1 MKELPI
7 KGIVA
12 RVPTAVIL
20 SFYGKRAQVERLLA
34 SLSHGTRAYFENA
47 NRLQGFLAEFDMVKM
62 FKEAEK
68 NG

>member
-7 KGIVA
+7 KGIEA
-12 RVPTAVIL
+12 RAPTAIIL
-20 SFYGKRAQVERLLA
+20 SLYGKRTQVERLMA

-62 FKEAEK
+62 FKEAER